1 MEKPEIDLIL
11 FDLDGTLLR
20 LNFNSEKTRDEL
32 HDFYLSTFGID
43 EYFKPVLQK
52 IRECEGAL
60 EKHSGAKA
68 ARTATNTA
76 LGILEKNER
85 AALRGAKALSYSK
98 EAVLSFRNHGIKTGI
113 FSRTARAVVLEAIE
127 KHGLGP
133 FDIVLAREDTDENK
147 PSPDPILLALAKF
160 GINPGK
166 CIVVGDHPYDIL
178 SGKRAGVKA
187 AGVLTGVAPKKDLIE
202 VGADYIFKDLKEL
215 VKALL

>member
-113 FSRTARAVVLEAIE
+113 FSRTARAVVLEA
-127 KHGLGP
+127 
-133 FDIVLAREDTDENK
+133 
-147 PSPDPILLALAKF
+147 
-160 GINPGK
+160 NPGK

-187 AGVLTGVAPKKDLIE
+187 AGVLTGVAPKKDLKE
-202 VGADYIFKDLKEL
+202 AGADYIFKDLRAL
-215 VKALL
+215 VREFLE